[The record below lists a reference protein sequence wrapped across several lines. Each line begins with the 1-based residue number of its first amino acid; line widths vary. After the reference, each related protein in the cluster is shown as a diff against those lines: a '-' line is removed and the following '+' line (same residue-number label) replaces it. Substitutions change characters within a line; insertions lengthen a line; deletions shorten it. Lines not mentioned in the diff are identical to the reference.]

1 MKINVIY
8 FDAIGNYEKL
18 LRKLEIRKSIIAE
31 EEDCDEEEEEEEESL
46 SLFKFP
52 YSSSSVF
59 FHNLHY

>member
-31 EEDCDEEEEEEEESL
+31 EEDWIVMMKKKKRK
-46 SLFKFP
+46 FKFI
-52 YSSSSVF
+52 
-59 FHNLHY
+59 